1 MASKQERTQELARR
15 KRIEC
20 GADWCICENG
30 ACGPTFA
37 YDDVEAGFTAIFVSG
52 PGVERGLLVRSSH
65 ARREENM
72 WSFCQAALDLLAE
85 CVAEA
90 AAAPPPQPPPPLLE
104 VKEDRYGGVEVGV
117 RAGAACEVS
126 GFVAELHAALAAW
139 RAAGKRGVW
148 LRLPREAHAFVS
160 AAVGAGFAYHHATPA
175 YLQLTRWLP
184 PKPSPLP
191 RYAFTQVGVGG
202 VVVNAVCRVGARS
215 PD

>member
-85 CVAEA
+85 CVQVA
-90 AAAPPPQPPPPLLE
+90 AQAQQLYFD
-104 VKEDRYGGVEVGV
+104 VYGE
-117 RAGAACEVS
+117 RCAGY
-126 GFVAELHAALAAW
+126 GDWPHNL
-139 RAAGKRGVW
+139 
-148 LRLPREAHAFVS
+148 
-160 AAVGAGFAYHHATPA
+160 
-175 YLQLTRWLP
+175 
-184 PKPSPLP
+184 
-191 RYAFTQVGVGG
+191 
-202 VVVNAVCRVGARS
+202 
-215 PD
+215 